1 MRQDKQ
7 MEHGR
12 STRTFTAI
20 TVIGF
25 ASAMAGA
32 FISAALILEYFGISF
47 SLTEAVCRSDGGVNA
62 CRTVAKSAFA
72 AIRGLPL
79 LGDIPTALFGFI
91 YYCYAALL
99 FAVALGSGARS
110 GKAPLVLTALLSI
123 PALTADLFLFFFS
136 AMVIRAYCPLCM
148 ASYVATLLILA
159 AALLALP
166 RYRKAGMDET
176 GSGGMLRSL
185 AIYLRKRLVTHGSAL
200 LIIAAVG
207 LGLGLAA
214 RSSLAE
220 SMARFGGDERSS
232 RLIERYESVLES
244 RIDIEGAP
252 FDGNPGSPVR
262 IVVFSDFNCSSCT
275 RMNTGLKRLL
285 EERPNRVVI
294 YYKNFPLGEQCR
306 DTADHRKEVSSCL
319 AARAALCAA
328 KQGRYT
334 AYSTALYLDCE
345 TGVEHDIRSLRG
357 HAARVGLDSSDFDA
371 CMASNEALE
380 HVRQDRL
387 EGERL
392 LVDGTPTLFVNNR
405 MLDTADL
412 DQRTLRALIEYITNR
427 SQGRSR

>member
-1 MRQDKQ
+1 MRQDKR
-7 MEHGR
+7 MEHGK

-25 ASAMAGA
+25 TSAMAGA

-166 RYRKAGMDET
+166 RYHKAGMDET
-176 GSGGMLRSL
+176 GSDGMLRSL

-200 LIIAAVG
+200 LIITAVG

-220 SMARFGGDERSS
+220 SMARFGGDERAS

-252 FDGNPGSPVR
+252 FDGNPGSDR
-262 IVVFSDFNCSSCT
+262 KSVV
-275 RMNTGLKRLL
+275 
-285 EERPNRVVI
+285 
-294 YYKNFPLGEQCR
+294 
-306 DTADHRKEVSSCL
+306 
-319 AARAALCAA
+319 
-328 KQGRYT
+328 
-334 AYSTALYLDCE
+334 
-345 TGVEHDIRSLRG
+345 
-357 HAARVGLDSSDFDA
+357 
-371 CMASNEALE
+371 
-380 HVRQDRL
+380 
-387 EGERL
+387 
-392 LVDGTPTLFVNNR
+392 
-405 MLDTADL
+405 
-412 DQRTLRALIEYITNR
+412 
-427 SQGRSR
+427 